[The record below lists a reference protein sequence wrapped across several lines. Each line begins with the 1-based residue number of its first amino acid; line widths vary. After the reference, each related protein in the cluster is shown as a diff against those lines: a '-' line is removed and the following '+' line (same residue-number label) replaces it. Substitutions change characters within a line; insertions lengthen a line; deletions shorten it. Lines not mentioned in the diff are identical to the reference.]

1 MRSKTR
7 RDSRGRRDAS
17 HGPSLR
23 GASSAVLLLGSLWA
37 APPGAAQAPLGPLR
51 TAEQNPFYRLFY
63 VPDAEGAD
71 VIGAG
76 RTRIELSSSYSSV
89 FEHSASANHLQL
101 FDMEQLT
108 HAVTVRWG
116 VGPTLELGAR
126 ADLYT
131 AWGGF
136 LDSLISGLHN
146 ALQVSD
152 AGRHN
157 QPEGQYRFLLFH
169 GGQNV
174 LLDVPQR
181 SLQLEELRAFAK
193 WQWYGSGGGPLSM
206 SLKGVLRH
214 YVGSVDPGRTD
225 AALAILARLSRGK
238 THLHGYVG
246 ATSLSPPRRF
256 TELVP
261 DLAALTSIGI
271 ERNLTPH
278 LSVLAQLVGGSRYVQ
293 GFSVADLNS
302 IPMNVAVG
310 LAGATETGWAW
321 QLSFAEDVPPR
332 SPSVDFIVDLEISRT
347 LGVSGED
354 GDAPAP

>member
-7 RDSRGRRDAS
+7 RDSRG
-17 HGPSLR
+17 LR

-108 HAVTVRWG
+108 NAVTVRWG

-136 LDSLISGLHN
+136 LDSLISGLHD

-152 AGRHN
+152 AGRQN

-181 SLQLEELRAFAK
+181 SLKLEELRAFAK

-238 THLHGYVG
+238 P
-246 ATSLSPPRRF
+246 TSMGMLGRRASARHAGSRSWCR
-256 TELVP
+256 TWP
-261 DLAALTSIGI
+261 
-271 ERNLTPH
+271 PH

-321 QLSFAEDVPPR
+321 QLSFAEDIPPR